1 MGGEGQVQGEGH
13 KGVGL
18 WRGGA
23 MGKDIKEQGVEG
35 WGHGREVKG
44 RGHWRDIKGR
54 GGPWEG
60 QKGPGV

>member
-1 MGGEGQVQGEGH
+1 
-13 KGVGL
+13 
-18 WRGGA
+18 

-60 QKGPGV
+60 QKGPGCRGMELEG